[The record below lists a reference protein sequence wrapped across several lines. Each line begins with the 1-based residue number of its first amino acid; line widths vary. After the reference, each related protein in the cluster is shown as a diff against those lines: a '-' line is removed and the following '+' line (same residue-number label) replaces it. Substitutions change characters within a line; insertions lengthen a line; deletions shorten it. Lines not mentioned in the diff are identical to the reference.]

1 MGRFAVVTIQ
11 HRLTPSETQGEF
23 GFVGVV
29 LDAELLRILA
39 HDGFHCVPQLEV
51 LPAFDQTLTTTLP
64 I

>member
-11 HRLTPSETQGEF
+11 HLLAPSETQSEF

-29 LDAELLRILA
+29 LDAELLRLLA
-39 HDGFHCVPQLEV
+39 HDWISLCSPVGSSPS
-51 LPAFDQTLTTTLP
+51 